1 MQTGCEQM
9 TDHVAISAL
18 PLMGELIVP
27 AVMRVGA
34 GMPHIQITY
43 RSELSFADLSDHR
56 TIAIRGG
63 PEPLGDR
70 WAVRWLGRIGVALV
84 ATREYIN
91 RCGVPK
97 TPADL
102 ADHDLVCQ
110 DFSDTAA
117 PWTRWLLA
125 NTSSQRVVF
134 RTNDEL
140 VLRLAIKSGR
150 CAGFLPISSLV
161 WSGEL
166 IELLPARDEWAAPL
180 WLVHDRGADQACRDV
195 GRELAEIMSRQL
207 A

>member
-1 MQTGCEQM
+1 MS
-9 TDHVAISAL
+9 DHVAISAL

-27 AVMRVGA
+27 AVMRVSTA
-34 GMPHIQITY
+34 LPHVKITY
-43 RSELSFADLSDHR
+43 RSELDFADLSDHR

-63 PEPLGDR
+63 VEPIGDR

-84 ATREYIN
+84 ATRDYIN
-91 RCGVPK
+91 RCGMPK
-97 TPADL
+97 TPAEL
-102 ADHDLVCQ
+102 ADHDMVGH
-110 DFSDTAA
+110 DFADSSA

-125 NTSSQRVVF
+125 NTSSQRIVF
-134 RTNDEL
+134 RTNDES

-150 CAGFLPISSLV
+150 CAGFLPISSLL

-166 IELLPARDEWAAPL
+166 IELLPPRDEWAAPL

-195 GRELAEIMSRQL
+195 GRELAEIMARQL